1 MVSSSSLLP
10 DISTVLLSPVFSVF
24 SSSLEL
30 LWLLG
35 YVCIQFTRCAER
47 AGLFGLKVSFT
58 WASGRTQY
66 YRKQLWYW
74 SETLR
79 HVIELH
85 LYPGFIIKKSLL
97 SSFPSSRLPPQGLC
111 PRLASVGYVCEND
124 LGLLKVILLPHLVHE
139 VQRVNR
145 GKEFACLGIKEFGF
159 YSEQIRKQLECF
171 KQRNSTLSD
180 RIWWIVVG
188 SVLRL
193 EVSGGS

>member
-1 MVSSSSLLP
+1 MISSSSLLP
-10 DISTVLLSPVFSVF
+10 DFHSLTVFCFQCLLKQSRTLVTSG
-24 SSSLEL
+24 L
-30 LWLLG
+30 
-35 YVCIQFTRCAER
+35 CIQFTRCGER

-66 YRKQLWYW
+66 YRKQLWFW

-111 PRLASVGYVCEND
+111 PRLASVGYFYEND
-124 LGLLKVILLPHLVHE
+124 LELLKIILPPHLVHE
-139 VQRVNR
+139 VQKLNR
-145 GKEFACLGIKEFGF
+145 GKEFACSGIKEIDF

-193 EVSGGS
+193 EVSEGS